1 MKFSELLETIED
13 EPVFETGFLRAG
25 RSREPGLPAQLSR
38 WCAAGRLLRLRRGLF
53 ALAPPYRKVIPHP
66 FLVANRLVP
75 GSYVSGLSALAFAGA
90 IPEFVPEV
98 TSCGPGRPHV
108 RITPLGR
115 FSFRYINAGLRSGY
129 RLVELAGD
137 QRAFVASAEKALLD
151 LVHLQPGGDDPAWID
166 GLRLNV
172 EVLSAETL
180 EAIAC
185 DTASPKL
192 VRAAAHVRRLAED
205 PALAY
210 EPLSA
215 SAESPVLTGRDRAQ

>member
-1 MKFSELLETIED
+1 MKFAQLLEIVED
-13 EPVFETGFLRAG
+13 EPVFETGFLTAG
-25 RSREPGLPAQLSR
+25 RPREPGLPAQLSR

-108 RITPLGR
+108 RTTPLGR
-115 FSFRYINAGLRSGY
+115 FSFRYIKAGLRSWY
-129 RLVELAGD
+129 RLVEFAGD
-137 QRAFVASAEKALLD
+137 QRAFVASVEKALLD
-151 LVHLQPGGDDPAWID
+151 LVHLQPGGDNPAWID
-166 GLRLNV
+166 ALRLNV
-172 EVLSAETL
+172 EVLSAERV

-185 DTASPKL
+185 ETASPKL
-192 VRAAAHVRRLAED
+192 ARAAAHVRQLADD
-205 PALAY
+205 PASAY
-210 EPLSA
+210 EPL
-215 SAESPVLTGRDRAQ
+215 PTGHELPPHTGVNRAP